1 MLKQRRLK
9 NSKKKTSKFEREVE
23 SNGNTLL
30 AQAFFLFSRG
40 FLINIQK
47 DSLFVM
53 VSPVTTCRPI
63 NAKKKTSTFEG
74 SAQSHEELERA
85 GVYVHG
91 CPGTGNDVNLGH

>member
-30 AQAFFLFSRG
+30 AQAIFLFSIG
-40 FLINIQK
+40 FIINIQK

-63 NAKKKTSTFEG
+63 NAKKKPPHSRE
-74 SAQSHEELERA
+74 
-85 GVYVHG
+85 V
-91 CPGTGNDVNLGH
+91 PNLTKNLNGQEFMCTDAPALAMM